1 MSKDPYISKRSR
13 RYEDL
18 EIPFSKLIYHFF
30 WVQDTS
36 IKYSQLN
43 SGIHK
48 GHPRFWRRSNA
59 LRLSKNYYLFLTLRA
74 SHQQVLTTIWG
85 LSPFRSLAQARSQ
98 SWRQKFLFIFKF
110 FFWVHDP
117 FNKCSRLI
125 KEWNNAIPGFD
136 EGPTNWDCRR
146 KFSHSHSYIISTG
159 FMSAIAHDDT
169 RT

>member
-18 EIPFSKLIYHFF
+18 EIPFSKLIHHFF
-30 WVQDTS
+30 WVQDPS

-43 SGIHK
+43 SGMHE

-74 SHQQVLTTIWG
+74 SH
-85 LSPFRSLAQARSQ
+85 RSQ

-146 KFSHSHSYIISTG
+146 KFSHSHSYIISTD